1 MSGIQYLT
9 PLEAVGFVRSGDTI
23 VVQGSTSVPM
33 VFLRALT
40 ERAAELRDVKLISG
54 FAIYPEDAPCTI
66 RYEVDDE
73 TVATIDENGLITA
86 HEVGSTG
93 FWVYIEYETGAYG
106 CANNVV
112 VKPLEERDDSDS
124 DTNEQTTPDTENET
138 VPETENNAN
147 EGKDA
152 FRCKRCD
159 WYEDNK
165 DHPIAIVRCVFWMI
179 HTITH
184 LVQQINSLT

>member
-1 MSGIQYLT
+1 MKKNIKKILAALLCVGVLFGC
-9 PLEAVGFVRSGDTI
+9 AVTAFADVYDPVQSYSVTNVPELHPGEQFQM
-23 VVQGSTSVPM
+23 VVQV
-33 VFLRALT
+33 
-40 ERAAELRDVKLISG
+40 
-54 FAIYPEDAPCTI
+54 YPEDAPCMI

-112 VKPLEERDDSDS
+112 VIPLEESDDSNS
-124 DTNEQTTPDTENET
+124 DTNEQTIPDAENGT
-138 VPETENNAN
+138 VPDAENNAD

-152 FRCKRCD
+152 FRCNLCD
-159 WYEDNK
+159 WYESNK
-165 DHPIAIVRCVFWMI
+165 EHPIAIVRCVFWMI

-184 LVQQINSLT
+184 LVQQIKSLT